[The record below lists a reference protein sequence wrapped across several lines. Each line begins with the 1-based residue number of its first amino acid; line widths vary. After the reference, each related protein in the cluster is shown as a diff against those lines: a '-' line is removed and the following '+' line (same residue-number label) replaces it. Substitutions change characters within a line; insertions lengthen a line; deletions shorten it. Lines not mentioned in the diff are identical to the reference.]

1 MDNQGNRLYL
11 NFGNNND
18 RLATTDRTYPTTPS
32 TFPQPVFQGQPA
44 GQGAAQQGQPQG
56 YQQGYASAGYFPP
69 NQYPAAGYSSQLGA
83 QAASDYSS
91 AGQGG
96 YGQARSAAA
105 PGTNNDP
112 NTGLAHQFSHQNLG
126 GGGGA
131 AARASPYG
139 AARATP
145 PGQRPRT
152 AGAQG
157 QQAGYGSYLNAP
169 PMPTQAPQ
177 EYFAPAPERNPDKY
191 GPNANNNQK
200 KCSQLASDFFKDS
213 VKRARERNQRQSEME
228 QKLAETTD
236 PRRRESIWAT
246 GGRRE
251 GSYLRFLRTKD
262 KPENYNT
269 IKIIG
274 KGAFG
279 EVKLVQKK
287 ADGKVY
293 AMKSLI
299 KTEMFKKDQ
308 LAHVRAERDILAE
321 SDSPWVV
328 KLYTTFQ
335 DVNFLYMLM
344 EFLPGGDL
352 MTMLIKYEIFS
363 EDITRFYIAE
373 IVLAIEAVH
382 KLGFIHRDIKPDNI
396 LLDRGGHVKLTD
408 FGLSTGFHKLHDNNY
423 YQQLLQGKST
433 KPRDNRNSIA
443 IDQINLTVSN
453 RSQINDW
460 RRSRRLMAY
469 STVGTP
475 DYIAPEI
482 FTGHGYTFD
491 CDWWSLGTI
500 MFECLVGWPPFC
512 AEDSHDT
519 YRKIVNW
526 RQSLY
531 FPDDIQLGVE
541 AENLIRSLIC
551 NSENRLGRGGAHE
564 IKSHSFFRGV
574 EFDSLRR
581 IRAPFEPRL
590 TSNIDTT
597 YFPTD
602 EIDQTDNATLLRA
615 AQARNGAAGPGGGP
629 VQQEESPEMSLPFI
643 GYTFKRFDNNF
654 R

>member
-1 MDNQGNRLYL
+1 MDPNNRLYL
-11 NFGNNND
+11 NFGNNNE
-18 RLATTDRTYPTTPS
+18 RLAPSDRQYPTTPS
-32 TFPQPVFQGQPA
+32 TFPQPVFPPPSQQHL
-44 GQGAAQQGQPQG
+44 AAQQPQAS
-56 YQQGYASAGYFPP
+56 QQYSGGYAPANNYFMP
-69 NQYPAAGYSSQLGA
+69 NQYQAPA
-83 QAASDYSS
+83 DYSNLQPAS
-91 AGQGG
+91 AVYQP
-96 YGQARSAAA
+96 RSNT
-105 PGTNNDP
+105 PGTNDP

-126 GGGGA
+126 GA
-131 AARASPYG
+131 TRANPYG
-139 AARATP
+139 ARGPSPA
-145 PGQRPRT
+145 QRPRT
-152 AGAQG
+152 AGSSG
-157 QQAGYGSYLNAP
+157 QQPNYGYHPAPMPAP
-169 PMPTQAPQ
+169 PARQPEFQS
-177 EYFAPAPERNPDKY
+177 APERSPEKY
-191 GPNANNNQK
+191 GLNANNNQK
-200 KCSQLASDFFKDS
+200 KCSQLAADFFKDS
-213 VKRARERNQRQSEME
+213 VKRARERNLRQSEME
-228 QKLAETTD
+228 QKLQD
-236 PRRRESIWAT
+236 PNQSSSRREQIWQN
-246 GGRRE
+246 GGKKEAR
-251 GSYLRFLRTKD
+251 YLRFLRTKD
-262 KPENYNT
+262 KPENYT
-269 IKIIG
+269 TVKIIG

-287 ADGKVY
+287 ADGQVY

-328 KLYTTFQ
+328 KLFTTFQ
-335 DVNFLYMLM
+335 DANFLYMLM

-408 FGLSTGFHKLHDNNY
+408 FGLSTGFHRLHDNNY
-423 YQQLLQGKST
+423 YQQLLQGKSSRP
-433 KPRDNRNSIA
+433 KDRNSVA
-443 IDQINLTVSN
+443 LDQINLTVSN

-460 RRSRRLMAY
+460 RKSRRMMAY

-531 FPDDIQLGVE
+531 FPDDITLGAE
-541 AENLIRSLIC
+541 AEHLIRSLIC
-551 NSENRLGRGGAHE
+551 NTEVRLGRSGAQE
-564 IKSHSFFRGV
+564 IKNHAFFRGV

-590 TSNIDTT
+590 TSAIDTT

-602 EIDQTDNATLLRA
+602 EIDQTDNATVIRN
-615 AQARNGAAGPGGGP
+615 QAIVTGKTVA
-629 VQQEESPEMSLPFI
+629 EESPEMSLPFI

>member
-11 NFGNNND
+11 NFGNNNE
-18 RLATTDRTYPTTPS
+18 RLAATDRTYPTTPS

-44 GQGAAQQGQPQG
+44 TQGGSQQPQA

-69 NQYPAAGYSSQLGA
+69 NNQYGNQYTAQLGA
-83 QAASDYSS
+83 QAADYSS
-91 AGQGG
+91 QG
-96 YGQARSAAA
+96 YSQARSTT
-105 PGTNNDP
+105 PGANNDP

-126 GGGGA
+126 GGPG
-131 AARASPYG
+131 RPSPYG
-139 AARATP
+139 SARGPSPASN
-145 PGQRPRT
+145 
-152 AGAQG
+152 AQ
-157 QQAGYGSYLNAP
+157 SD
-169 PMPTQAPQ
+169 
-177 EYFAPAPERNPDKY
+177 YFAPAPERNPDKY

-287 ADGKVY
+287 TDGKVY

-335 DVNFLYMLM
+335 DANFLYMLM

-423 YQQLLQGKST
+423 YQQLLQGKSSR
-433 KPRDNRNSIA
+433 PRDNRNSIA

-482 FTGHGYTFD
+482 FTGHGYSFD

-564 IKSHSFFRGV
+564 IKNHAFFRGV

-615 AQARNGAAGPGGGP
+615 AQARNGNQ
-629 VQQEESPEMSLPFI
+629 QQEESPEMSLPFI

>member
-1 MDNQGNRLYL
+1 MDPNNRLYL
-11 NFGNNND
+11 NFGNNNE
-18 RLATTDRTYPTTPS
+18 RLAPSDRQYPTTPS
-32 TFPQPVFQGQPA
+32 TFPQPVFPA
-44 GQGAAQQGQPQG
+44 PSQQHLAAQQAQTAQPYVG
-56 YQQGYASAGYFPP
+56 GYAPSNNYFAP
-69 NQYPAAGYSSQLGA
+69 NQYQPAADYVSA
-83 QAASDYSS
+83 QAASAY
-91 AGQGG
+91 QP
-96 YGQARSAAA
+96 RSNT
-105 PGTNNDP
+105 PGTNDP
-112 NTGLAHQFSHQNLG
+112 NVGLAHQFSHQNLG
-126 GGGGA
+126 GAGRTNA
-131 AARASPYG
+131 YG
-139 AARATP
+139 PRGP
-145 PGQRPRT
+145 SPGQRPRT
-152 AGAQG
+152 AGSSG
-157 QQAGYGSYLNAP
+157 QQLGYSYLNAP
-169 PMPTQAPQ
+169 MPAPASRQ
-177 EYFAPAPERNPDKY
+177 PEFQPAPERSPEKY
-191 GPNANNNQK
+191 GLNSNNNQK
-200 KCSQLASDFFKDS
+200 KCSQLAADFFKDS
-213 VKRARERNQRQSEME
+213 VKRARERNLRQSEME
-228 QKLAETTD
+228 QKLQD
-236 PRRRESIWAT
+236 PNQSPSRREQIWQN
-246 GGRRE
+246 GGKKEAR
-251 GSYLRFLRTKD
+251 YLRFLRTKD
-262 KPENYNT
+262 KPENYST
-269 IKIIG
+269 VKIIG

-287 ADGKVY
+287 ADGQVY

-328 KLYTTFQ
+328 KLFTTFQ
-335 DVNFLYMLM
+335 DANFLYMLM

-423 YQQLLQGKST
+423 YQQLLQGKSSRP
-433 KPRDNRNSIA
+433 KDRNSVA
-443 IDQINLTVSN
+443 LDQINLTVSN

-460 RRSRRLMAY
+460 RKSRRLMAY

-531 FPDDIQLGVE
+531 FPDDITLGGE
-541 AENLIRSLIC
+541 AEHLIRSLIC
-551 NSENRLGRGGAHE
+551 NTEVRLGRSGAQE
-564 IKSHSFFRGV
+564 IKNHSFFRGV

-590 TSNIDTT
+590 TSAIDTT

-602 EIDQTDNATLLRA
+602 EIDQTDNATVMRN
-615 AQARNGAAGPGGGP
+615 QAMATGK
-629 VQQEESPEMSLPFI
+629 QSDETPEMSLPFI

>member
-1 MDNQGNRLYL
+1 MDGNSNRLYL
-11 NFGNNND
+11 NFGNNNE
-18 RLATTDRTYPTTPS
+18 RLAAPDRTYPTTPS
-32 TFPQPVFQGQPA
+32 TFPQPVYGSGQTGMQQGQGQQSYQA
-44 GQGAAQQGQPQG
+44 GYAQQGYFSQNQYAGQYAQAPASGFAHSEAQ
-56 YQQGYASAGYFPP
+56 YQQ
-69 NQYPAAGYSSQLGA
+69 
-83 QAASDYSS
+83 
-91 AGQGG
+91 
-96 YGQARSAAA
+96 RSNT
-105 PGTNNDP
+105 PGTNDP
-112 NTGLAHQFSHQNLG
+112 NIGLAQQFSHQNLG
-126 GGGGA
+126 

-139 AARATP
+139 QRGP
-145 PGQRPRT
+145 SPSQRPRT

-157 QQAGYGSYLNAP
+157 QQPGYGSYLNAP
-169 PMPTQAPQ
+169 PMPSGSQPTSEFQI
-177 EYFAPAPERNPDKY
+177 APERNPDKY
-191 GPNANNNQK
+191 GPGANNNQK
-200 KCSQLASDFFKDS
+200 KCSQLAADFFKDS

-228 QKLAETTD
+228 AKLSEPNQSAS
-236 PRRRESIWAT
+236 RREQIWSS
-246 GGRRE
+246 GGRKE

-262 KPENYNT
+262 KTDNYKT

-287 ADGKVY
+287 HDGKIY

-335 DVNFLYMLM
+335 DASFLYMLM

-382 KLGFIHRDIKPDNI
+382 KLGYIHRDIKPDNI

-408 FGLSTGFHKLHDNNY
+408 FGLSTGFRKLHDNNY
-423 YQQLLQGKST
+423 YQQLLQDRPS
-433 KPRDNRNSIA
+433 KPRDRSSVA

-453 RSQINDW
+453 RAQINDW

-482 FTGHGYTFD
+482 FTGHGYSFD

-512 AEDSHDT
+512 AEDHHDT

-531 FPDDIQLGVE
+531 FPEDITLGVE

-551 NSENRLGRGGAHE
+551 NTENRLGRGGAHE
-564 IKSHSFFRGV
+564 IKGHSFFRGV

-602 EIDQTDNATLLRA
+602 EIDQTDNATLLK
-615 AQARNGAAGPGGGP
+615 AQALASGRTP
-629 VQQEESPEMSLPFI
+629 EESPEMSLPFI